1 MVQRSILVVDD
12 EPNLRHTL
20 SLILKQAGYLVTTA
34 SNAKETMHSLEAGP
48 FDLVCLDI
56 KLPDINGLS
65 LLPEIRKLYA
75 EMPVLILTGHATVDT
90 AMESVRHGARD
101 YIIKP
106 VDPGYLLGRVKE
118 ILSEKTQSQKRR
130 ELIEQIQNLLL
141 ELNEIDGTLIPPASL
156 LTSVSPVDPTRLL
169 RKGSLTLDLHTRTVV
184 CGDEVITLPPS
195 RFDYLVTL
203 VRHSPDPVTYE
214 TLVMESQGYQVT
226 RSEAR
231 EIARW
236 QVHELRKA
244 IELEPDNPKLIIT
257 IRNVGYRLVV

>member
-1 MVQRSILVVDD
+1 MVQKSILVVDD

-20 SLILKQAGYLVTTA
+20 GLILQHAGYLVTTA
-34 SNAKETMHSLEAGP
+34 SNAQEARHSLEAGP
-48 FDLVCLDI
+48 FNLVFLDI
-56 KLPDINGLS
+56 KLPDVSGMS

-101 YIIKP
+101 YLVKP
-106 VDPGYLLGRVKE
+106 VDPVYLLGRVKE
-118 ILSEKTQSQKRR
+118 ILSEKSQSQKRR
-130 ELIEQIQNLLL
+130 ELVKQIQNLLI
-141 ELNEIDGTLIPPASL
+141 ELNEIDGTLTFPTGL
-156 LTSVSPVDPTRLL
+156 LTSVSPSDPTRLL
-169 RKGSLTLDLHTRTVV
+169 RKGSLTLDQHTRTVL
-184 CGDEVITLPPS
+184 CGEQIITLPPS

-203 VRHSPDPVTYE
+203 VRHSPNPVTYE
-214 TLVMESQGYQVT
+214 TLVIESQGYQVT
-226 RSEAR
+226 RNEAR

-244 IELEPDNPKLIIT
+244 IEREPDNPKLIIT

>member
-1 MVQRSILVVDD
+1 MVQKSILVVDD
-12 EPNLRHTL
+12 EPNLRYTL
-20 SLILKQAGYLVTTA
+20 SLILQQAAYLVTTA
-34 SNAKETMHSLEAGP
+34 SSGKEALHSLEAGP
-48 FDLVCLDI
+48 FDLVFLDI
-56 KLPDINGLS
+56 KLPDISGMN

-101 YIIKP
+101 YLVKP
-106 VDPGYLLGRVKE
+106 IDPAYLLGRVKE
-118 ILSEKTQSQKRR
+118 ILSEKSQFQKRR
-130 ELIEQIQNLLL
+130 ELVEQIQNLLA
-141 ELNEIDGTLIPPASL
+141 ELNEIDGTLTSPTGL
-156 LTSVSPVDPTRLL
+156 LTSVSPSDPTRLL
-169 RKGSLTLDLHTRTVV
+169 RKGNLTLDLHTRTVF
-184 CGDEVITLPPS
+184 CGGESISLPPS

-203 VRHSPDPVTYE
+203 VRHSPNPVTYE

-244 IELEPDNPKLIIT
+244 IEQEPDNPKMIIT
-257 IRNVGYRLVV
+257 IRNVGYRLIV